1 MSCCNCKEC
10 KCRKTV
16 LDWVQSITKSSDN
29 SSGLISLGMK
39 DKKDIY
45 LRYED
50 GEIVGGYCM
59 ELEYYDL
66 EVEQV
71 EISTNPCNQMIN
83 YVLQVKEQ

>member
-1 MSCCNCKEC
+1 
-10 KCRKTV
+10 
-16 LDWVQSITKSSDN
+16 
-29 SSGLISLGMK
+29 MK
-39 DKKDIY
+39 DKKDVY

-71 EISTNPCNQMIN
+71 EISANPCNQMIN